1 MLRRTANEYLKANQV
16 RPRENALAQIG
27 SPLDSPS
34 GPETFIV
41 SRDLARDSA
50 LLPTVLPD
58 DKVQGSQAGQKEEC
72 TQEAQ
77 EQKSPND
84 DPGREN
90 NVASVDN
97 DEYVRPLGDQT
108 EEVIATDSCP
118 VIQPEDGGGG
128 RGCDAEQDILGIHP
142 KHVNPQDNDLGIAAD
157 GPQPLE
163 IAEPRTKGP
172 GDPDSRRRS
181 EEAGKRGEARPLEP
195 IYESLAAASES
206 REAGQ
211 PAAPRG
217 QSSAV
222 PRVQRARQYWPED
235 QLCSSLTRQQR
246 QAASKGLSLPAG
258 RASASLFNKSF
269 SLGGYYQAED
279 SPQGPKGLGYLK
291 TSGKRLLQR
300 LSSVR
305 RSLSSRHQVERLP
318 PLPVEVDEDRV
329 FFRGFSAA
337 SKEEYGVNLVT
348 SKESFV
354 GPSPGPRTSVYSPT
368 APPRKRRLHS
378 GRGSR
383 WVSSSWVGRSLSFN
397 DAERIAEAVERG
409 EEVWT
414 CTFSCYLLT
423 GIAPFNQNY
432 HGCFEAIS

>member
-1 MLRRTANEYLKANQV
+1 MIRKTANEYLKANQV
-16 RPRENALAQIG
+16 QPRENALAQIG

-50 LLPTVLPD
+50 LLPTVLPND
-58 DKVQGSQAGQKEEC
+58 TVQGSQAGQKEEC

-90 NVASVDN
+90 NAASVDN
-97 DEYVRPLGDQT
+97 DEYVRPVGDQT
-108 EEVIATDSCP
+108 EEVIASDSCP
-118 VIQPEDGGGG
+118 VIQPGDGGG
-128 RGCDAEQDILGIHP
+128 DAEEDIPDIHP
-142 KHVNPQDNDLGIAAD
+142 KHMNPQDSDLGIAAD
-157 GPQPLE
+157 EPQPLE

-172 GDPDSRRRS
+172 ADPDSRRRS

-222 PRVQRARQYWPED
+222 PRAQRARQYWPED

-300 LSSVR
+300 LTSVR

-337 SKEEYGVNLVT
+337 SKEEYHVDLVT
-348 SKESFV
+348 SKE
-354 GPSPGPRTSVYSPT
+354 GLALPPPGPPTGVYSPT

-378 GRGSR
+378 GRASR

-409 EEVWT
+409 ED
-414 CTFSCYLLT
+414 F
-423 GIAPFNQNY
+423 
-432 HGCFEAIS
+432 